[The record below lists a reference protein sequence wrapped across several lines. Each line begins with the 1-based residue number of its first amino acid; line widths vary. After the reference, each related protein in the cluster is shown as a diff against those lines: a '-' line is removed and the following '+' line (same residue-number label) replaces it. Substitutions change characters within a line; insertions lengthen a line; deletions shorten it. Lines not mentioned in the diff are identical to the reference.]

1 MAGLAS
7 SSSGE
12 HFGAVNGWCNA
23 VKLPSSFSS
32 NIGKSTTHIG
42 AHSHVCRLKSLPTL
56 IRSAPRASLTILALS
71 APKKTI
77 SPSTAPTRSRIT
89 FRLASGM
96 FLTIGDCRPST
107 PLARSLTLM

>member
-1 MAGLAS
+1 MAS
-7 SSSGE
+7 SSSGVQLGE
-12 HFGAVNGWCNA
+12 VNGWCRE
-23 VKLPSSFSS
+23 VRLPSSFSS

-42 AHSHVCRLKSLPTL
+42 AHSLVSSLRSWPTL
-56 IRSAPRASLTILALS
+56 MRSAPRASQTILALS
-71 APKKTI
+71 APKNTM

-96 FLTIGDCRPST
+96 NLTIGDCRPST